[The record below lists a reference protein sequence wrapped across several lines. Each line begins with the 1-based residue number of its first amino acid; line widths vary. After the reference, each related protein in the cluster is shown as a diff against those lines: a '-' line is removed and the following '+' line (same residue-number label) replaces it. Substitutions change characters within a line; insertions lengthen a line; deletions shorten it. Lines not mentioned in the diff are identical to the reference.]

1 MIRAAL
7 TRNGKPGKPKL
18 DDLMYIGLKMKAPR
32 KLQNVS
38 TVVTE
43 ENMAPTKAKV
53 SLNQSQSNYSDQS
66 QSTQSN
72 SLSNQDSKQ
81 LH

>member
-7 TRNGKPGKPKL
+7 TRKGIPGKPKL
-18 DDLMYIGLKMKAPR
+18 DDLMYIGLKINAPR

-43 ENMAPTKAKV
+43 ENMAPIEKNEVYIGNETI
-53 SLNQSQSNYSDQS
+53 S
-66 QSTQSN
+66 
-72 SLSNQDSKQ
+72 
-81 LH
+81 